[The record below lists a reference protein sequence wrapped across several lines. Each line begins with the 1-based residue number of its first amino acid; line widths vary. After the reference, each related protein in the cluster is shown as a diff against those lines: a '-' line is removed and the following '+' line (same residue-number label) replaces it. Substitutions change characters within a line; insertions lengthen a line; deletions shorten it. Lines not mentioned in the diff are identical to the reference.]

1 MLYIMYFMCHVL
13 IAHHPTYHV
22 YLYSPIY
29 SKNIRLEQMKGK
41 MIEMQSAAKQ
51 RSLTVESESEERQRL
66 LDLIDH
72 LKGQNSDL
80 QRAKEEGEKTVT
92 ELKASNQTL
101 ESYKSVLT
109 HDIDQLKAEKTPL
122 TEHIAELKTHIAEVY
137 EELVEEFEIK
147 KADKIVSDKKDKR
160 LSDLSLE
167 VSRVRAEGKRLEQI
181 NQSFLR

>member
-1 MLYIMYFMCHVL
+1 
-13 IAHHPTYHV
+13 
-22 YLYSPIY
+22 
-29 SKNIRLEQMKGK
+29 MKGK

-51 RSLTVESESEERQRL
+51 RTLTVESEGEERQRL

-72 LKGQNSDL
+72 LKGQISDL
-80 QRAKEEGEKTVT
+80 QRAKEECEKTVT
-92 ELKASNQTL
+92 ELKNANQTL

-167 VSRVRAEGKRLEQI
+167 ISRVRAEGKRLEQV

>member
-1 MLYIMYFMCHVL
+1 
-13 IAHHPTYHV
+13 
-22 YLYSPIY
+22 
-29 SKNIRLEQMKGK
+29 MKGK
-41 MIEMQSAAKQ
+41 MIEMQGAAKQ
-51 RSLTVESESEERQRL
+51 RTLTVESESEERLRL

-72 LKGQNSDL
+72 LKGQISDL
-80 QRAKEEGEKTVT
+80 QRAKEEYEKTIT
-92 ELKASNQTL
+92 ELKIANQTL

-109 HDIDQLKAEKTPL
+109 HDIDQFKAEKTPL

-147 KADKIVSDKKDKR
+147 KIDKIVSDKKDKR

-167 VSRVRAEGKRLEQI
+167 ISRVRAEGKRLEQV